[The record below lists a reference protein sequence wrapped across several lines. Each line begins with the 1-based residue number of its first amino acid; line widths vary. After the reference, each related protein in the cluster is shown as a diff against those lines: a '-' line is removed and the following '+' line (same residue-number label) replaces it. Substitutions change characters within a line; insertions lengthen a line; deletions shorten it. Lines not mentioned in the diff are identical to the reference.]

1 VTAAKAKPK
10 GKLDLRQRDEKGRLL
25 KGQTANPHGKAKGTK
40 NLFTREMTD
49 MVTKAMEL
57 AGEDAKKI
65 TDPETKKLLF
75 PEMKGVDGG
84 TAYLYQQA
92 RMNPQL
98 FMPLVKQLM
107 PTKIDMDV
115 KLLGA
120 ELVDLMT
127 ERRNQL
133 ANMRDVTP
141 TKRGKK

>member
-1 VTAAKAKPK
+1 MAVAKTTAAKKAPVITRDAKGKVTKGTVLNPK
-10 GKLDLRQRDEKGRLL
+10 GRG
-25 KGQTANPHGKAKGTK
+25 NSK
-40 NLFTREMTD
+40 NTFTREMTD

-65 TDPETKKLLF
+65 KDPDTNKLMF
-75 PEMKGVDGG
+75 PEMKAVDGG

-92 RMNPQL
+92 RQNPQL

-127 ERRNQL
+127 ERRDQL